1 MKYDFDINNFTRI
14 INSDAVPAD
23 DNGGLD
29 LELGNTEI
37 TIKKP
42 YIDVDGDHMGNSIF
56 ILHDNSLC
64 ISMRIESGFLFTFYR
79 EKKEDGFIRLEAIS
93 PEHIKQF
100 AWQTWTAIVDYIE
113 KAEEEGSSEKG
124 SYDAFEKQFGI
135 YGVPYDLEK
144 LFEFEKEYGG
154 GTYAD
159 GCCLT
164 TINKTGL
171 KTYSEEESFLRS
183 FIEFATA
190 TAGGSTYAIWV
201 INENLDKCPVVVFG
215 DEGGIHPVAKNTE
228 NFLRLLSY
236 DVEITVGWD
245 SAYFYKGEWREEE
258 SEYREVFVQW
268 LKENLR
274 LDPVT
279 TDEEANLILKAA
291 SDQFADSLYDF
302 LIKYDIDVDEG
313 FESLQKYRSFSAF
326 EKNFQGREIPRE
338 LVLLYDFQQDHSNY
352 AQYFLLRG
360 YDLSILRNWSENEAF
375 QKAIIPFARAT
386 SFGAF
391 YALWDDE
398 SGKETKA
405 MPVVVLDKE
414 NGIDVIAEN
423 VLQFLRLLTYDI
435 EPVLDGETFKLSNDK
450 DSYATSNNIEA
461 YTEWLMENFG
471 VEPVEEPFEEIIE
484 PAEDKFSDAFWNWQK
499 K

>member
-1 MKYDFDINNFTRI
+1 MTMKYDFDISNFTRI
-14 INSDAVPAD
+14 INSDAVPAH
-23 DNGGLD
+23 DNSGLD
-29 LELGNTEI
+29 LEFGNAEI

-42 YIDVDGDHMGNSIF
+42 YIDADGDQMGNSIF
-56 ILHDNSLC
+56 ILHDNGLC

-79 EKKEDGFIRLEAIS
+79 ENKGDNFKSLEAAS

-113 KAEEEGSSEKG
+113 KAEEEGDLEEG
-124 SYDAFEKQFGI
+124 SYPAFEKQFGI

-144 LFEFEKEYGG
+144 LFEFENEHGG

-159 GCCLT
+159 GFCLT
-164 TINKTGL
+164 TIDKTGL
-171 KTYSEEESFLRS
+171 KTYSEEGSFLRS

-228 NFLRLLSY
+228 DFLRLLSY

-258 SEYREVFVQW
+258 SENREAFVQW
-268 LKENLR
+268 LKASLE

-279 TDEEANLILKAA
+279 TDEEANLILKVA

-313 FESLQKYRSFSAF
+313 FEGLQKYRSFSAF
-326 EKNFQGREIPRE
+326 EKNFQGREVPRE
-338 LVLLYDFQQDHSNY
+338 LVLLYDFQQDHPNY

-375 QKAIIPFARAT
+375 QKYIIPFARAT
-386 SFGAF
+386 SFGAI
-391 YALWDDE
+391 YALWDDG
-398 SGKETKA
+398 SGKETKD
-405 MPVVVLDKE
+405 MPVVVLDIE
-414 NGIDVIAEN
+414 NGRDVVAEN

-435 EPVLDGETFKLSNDK
+435 EPVLDGETFKLSNDR

-461 YTEWLMENFG
+461 YIEWLMENFG
-471 VEPVEEPFEEIIE
+471 VEPVEEPFEEIID
-484 PAEDKFSDAFWNWQK
+484 PAEDKYADAFWNW
-499 K
+499 